1 MVLDVTGLS
10 LAPSN
15 PFGTT
20 LKNIHF
26 TVRAGEILG
35 LGGVAG
41 NGQDELLAALSGEAL
56 TAADAIKVKGAGIGH
71 LGPNARRARGILAA
85 PEERLGH
92 AAAPD
97 MSLTENALLTG
108 GIRENLTNNGFVNW
122 SGATDFAKKIIEK
135 FDVRTP
141 GTHVAARALSGGN
154 LQKFVIGREVLQRPE
169 VLVVNQPTW
178 GVDAA
183 AAAAIRQA
191 LLDLAAGGA
200 AILVIS
206 QDLDELMEISD
217 RFGALN
223 EGRLSDIRPTAG
235 LTIEEIGLMM
245 GGRPWDGSCPSGHG
259 HTRRSQRMIAL
270 EKRPTPSR
278 TLSLA
283 TPLIAVVI
291 TMIMGGV
298 LFAVLG
304 KNPFEAIRTIFW
316 DPVFGEFAFYY
327 RPQLLVKAAP
337 LVLIAI
343 GLSLGFKAGIWNIG
357 AEGQYIIGALTGAA
371 FGLAFYPTENV
382 LIFPAMVLAGALGG
396 WAWGM
401 IPALLKVRFGTNE
414 ILVSLMLVYVAD
426 QLLASMS
433 LGLLRNPE
441 GMGFPGSRNF
451 GDYPA
456 ASSWINEAAGLH
468 WGMAFAFIAVIFAYV
483 LLNRHILGFNIRLTG
498 EAPRAARFAGVNP
511 SRLILFCLGTSGALA
526 GMAGLFEVSGPSG
539 QVNIDF
545 ASGYGFT
552 AIIVA
557 FLGRL
562 HPVGI
567 LLAALLMA
575 LTYVGGDLAQGNLG
589 LPSAAIQVFQGM
601 LLFFL
606 LALDLLTNYRVV
618 LKTKGA
624 A

>member
-1 MVLDVTGLS
+1 
-10 LAPSN
+10 
-15 PFGTT
+15 
-20 LKNIHF
+20 
-26 TVRAGEILG
+26 
-35 LGGVAG
+35 
-41 NGQDELLAALSGEAL
+41 
-56 TAADAIKVKGAGIGH
+56 
-71 LGPNARRARGILAA
+71 
-85 PEERLGH
+85 
-92 AAAPD
+92 
-97 MSLTENALLTG
+97 
-108 GIRENLTNNGFVNW
+108 
-122 SGATDFAKKIIEK
+122 
-135 FDVRTP
+135 
-141 GTHVAARALSGGN
+141 
-154 LQKFVIGREVLQRPE
+154 
-169 VLVVNQPTW
+169 
-178 GVDAA
+178 
-183 AAAAIRQA
+183 
-191 LLDLAAGGA
+191 
-200 AILVIS
+200 
-206 QDLDELMEISD
+206 
-217 RFGALN
+217 
-223 EGRLSDIRPTAG
+223 
-235 LTIEEIGLMM
+235 
-245 GGRPWDGSCPSGHG
+245 
-259 HTRRSQRMIAL
+259 MIAL

-278 TLSLA
+278 ALSLS
-283 TPLIAVVI
+283 TPIIAVII
-291 TMIMGGV
+291 TMIMGGL
-298 LFAVLG
+298 LFSVLG
-304 KNPFEAIRTIFW
+304 KNPIEAIRTIFW

-357 AEGQYIIGALTGAA
+357 AEGQYIMGAICGAA
-371 FGLAFYPTENV
+371 VGLAFYPTESR
-382 LIFPAMVLAGALGG
+382 LIFPLMIFAGALGG

-451 GDYPA
+451 SDFPA
-456 ASSWINEAAGLH
+456 GSSWINESVGLH
-468 WGMAFAFIAVIFAYV
+468 WGMAFAFIAVIFSYV
-483 LLNRHILGFNIRLTG
+483 LLNRHILGYNIRLTG

-511 SRLILFCLGTSGALA
+511 TRLILFCLGTSGALA
-526 GMAGLFEVSGPSG
+526 GLAGMFEVTGPSG

-618 LKTKGA
+618 LKSKGA